1 MVRTIHS
8 QELVY
13 RMERYMFGMPTDY
26 KEELD
31 HIIKLVKILR
41 SKKNGKHTHW
51 EEAAEW
57 HMKYS
62 NLHGKPE
69 LALTITLSP
78 TGCDWAR
85 QGGCTMCGEFE
96 GSFKRDDLLNN
107 PQFHISQFVSAI
119 TNPKVWEKSKEVNAP
134 ISWLRINQEG
144 SFTNPNEVN
153 IDAQKNILRLATR
166 IKGIKRITIE
176 SRPQYLT
183 EDIVAFLDNIFND
196 TGVELEIGM
205 GVEAQDDVIR
215 NICINKQGS
224 KTEFVNAVKLLNDHE
239 IKPLAYILLKPPFL
253 TEQEAIDEA
262 VKTAHFAAEIG
273 FERISFE
280 PLSIH
285 QYTLVDLLRRAGY
298 YTPPWLWSVIE
309 VAKQCSDISEIF
321 GIGGVGY
328 YPIPV
333 EYAQNR
339 YDEHICE
346 ECLGKAINAIM
357 EYNRTRDVSVFNSL
371 TCKCIEQWKSE
382 CSIDGIPLKYRII
395 KQLEAVDK
403 IVDEYLPALLDTESP
418 VRNMRIIYGNSQN

>member
-1 MVRTIHS
+1 MTHS
-8 QELVY
+8 QGLVY
-13 RMERYMFGMPTDY
+13 KMERFMFGMPSDY
-26 KEELD
+26 KDELD
-31 HIIKLVKILR
+31 HIIKLVKTLR
-41 SKKNGKHTHW
+41 TKKNGKQTHW

-62 NLHGKPE
+62 NLHEKPS

-96 GSFKRDDLLNN
+96 GSFKRDDLLKN
-107 PQFHISQFVSAI
+107 PQFHISQFVSAL
-119 TNPKVWEKSKEVNAP
+119 TNPEVWKKSREVNAP

-166 IKGIKRITIE
+166 VKGIKRVTIE

-183 EDIVAFLDNIFND
+183 ENIVVFLENIFKD

-205 GVEAQDDVIR
+205 GLEAQDDVIR
-215 NICINKQGS
+215 NIRINKQGS
-224 KTEFVNAVKLLNDHE
+224 KKEFVNTIELLNQHK

-273 FERISFE
+273 FARISFE
-280 PLSIH
+280 PMSIH

-298 YTPPWLWSVIE
+298 YKPPWLWSVIE
-309 VAKQCSDISEIF
+309 VAKQCSDISKIF

-339 YDEHICE
+339 YEEQKCE
-346 ECLGKAINAIM
+346 RCFEKAINAIM
-357 EYNRTRDVSVFNSL
+357 EYNKTRDISVFNSL
-371 TCKCIEQWKSE
+371 TCECIEQWKNE
-382 CSIDGIPLKYRII
+382 CSLEDIPFKGRIK
-395 KQLEAVDK
+395 KQLEAVDE
-403 IVDEYLPALLDTESP
+403 IVDTYLPTSLDTESP
-418 VRNMRIIYGNSQN
+418 VRNMRIIYGNSQK